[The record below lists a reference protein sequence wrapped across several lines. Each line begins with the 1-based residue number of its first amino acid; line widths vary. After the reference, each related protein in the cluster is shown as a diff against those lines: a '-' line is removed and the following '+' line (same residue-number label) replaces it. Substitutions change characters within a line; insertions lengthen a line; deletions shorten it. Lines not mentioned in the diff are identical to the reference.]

1 MCSFQTK
8 DIFSLFLLYVSL
20 IYLLA
25 FVLCFRNRASAIRE
39 VLKLGAK
46 KMGRLLMI
54 GRMEAGLMR
63 SAIVQAPFLFF
74 SFVSSL
80 ILS

>member
-1 MCSFQTK
+1 MFISNQGHLQF
-8 DIFSLFLLYVSL
+8 IFTICVSNILTCFCSLFH
-20 IYLLA
+20 
-25 FVLCFRNRASAIRE
+25 RE

-63 SAIVQAPFLFF
+63 SAIVHAPFLFF